1 MFAFYKQK
9 YVLVKLIKNSVK
21 LLLKKYKFMSTVR
34 LFYLKKIKI
43 SLNYTLSFIT
53 FSVHSKAFSLNTVFS
68 VHRKYNFY
76 INKINKINV
85 T

>member
-1 MFAFYKQK
+1 
-9 YVLVKLIKNSVK
+9 
-21 LLLKKYKFMSTVR
+21 MSTVR

-43 SLNYTLSFIT
+43 SFNYTLSFIT

-68 VHRKYNFY
+68 VHREYNFY
-76 INKINKINV
+76 KIKINKFNG